1 MLTRIFGNSEEKINI
16 EKPSAKLA
24 KPTKIKLQDVNL
36 YKKEIYALKGAQWPL
51 KQGSTEASVPQR
63 GMILF
68 EEGLI
73 IDNDFKLLCICL
85 RLLSTY

>member
-1 MLTRIFGNSEEKINI
+1 MKNNNIQKKLIHVSFVTRF
-16 EKPSAKLA
+16 
-24 KPTKIKLQDVNL
+24 L
-36 YKKEIYALKGAQWPL
+36 YKKEIYALKGSQWPL
-51 KQGSTEASVPQR
+51 KQGSTEASIPQR